1 MNNNK
6 IIFGIFI
13 IINIISKYSFL
24 YNKEKSKDGIDIDK
38 EFNENN
44 NKEIKIIIKYTKKTN
59 LIINHFNNLKESI
72 EAENK
77 NFIVI
82 GEDYKLEGTRRLISY
97 ILIFLE
103 IFLSTIVTC
112 SENIIYLTR
121 NYIPSSLFDW
131 THKNKI
137 IKVAFIFII
146 GNIINS
152 IINNIQPFEIF
163 YNEKLIWSGIKHN
176 GKLIRPRELIKLIKK
191 NLN

>member
-59 LIINHFNNLKESI
+59 LIINHFNNLKESL

-82 GEDYKLEGTRRLISY
+82 GEDYKLEGTRKLISY

-152 IINNIQPFEIF
+152 LINNIQPFEIF
-163 YNEKLIWSGIKHN
+163 YNEKLIWSGIKHS
-176 GKLIRPRELIKLIKK
+176 
-191 NLN
+191 